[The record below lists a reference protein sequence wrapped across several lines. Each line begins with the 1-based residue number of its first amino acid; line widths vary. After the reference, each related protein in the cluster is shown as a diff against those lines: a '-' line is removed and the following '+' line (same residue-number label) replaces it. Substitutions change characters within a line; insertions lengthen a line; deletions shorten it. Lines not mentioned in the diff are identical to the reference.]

1 MELLKKT
8 KRNNNGLNN
17 TNEIIIIYKIKDKN
31 NEDSED
37 NQYED
42 SEYNKGEDKY
52 EIKLFGE
59 EFIENNKNNCKIII
73 DNKEQDLI
81 EYLKINKNEKILKI
95 KLKEIKTITNM
106 SYMFHG
112 CESLTSLPNISNWNT
127 NNVTDMSFMFF
138 GCDSL
143 TSLPDISNW
152 NTNNVPNM
160 SHMFLGC
167 NSLTSLPD
175 ISNWNTNNVTN
186 MSYMFSWCK
195 SLTLLPDISNWNTN
209 NVKYMSYMFYE

>member
-1 MELLKKT
+1 MELLKT
-8 KRNNNGLNN
+8 IRNNNRLNINN
-17 TNEIIIIYKIKDKN
+17 TNEMIIIYKINDED

-42 SEYNKGEDKY
+42 SEDNQDEDKY

-59 EFIENNKNNCKIII
+59 KFIENNKNNCKIII

-106 SYMFHG
+106 SYMFDG
-112 CESLTSLPNISNWNT
+112 CK
-127 NNVTDMSFMFF
+127 
-138 GCDSL
+138 
-143 TSLPDISNW
+143 
-152 NTNNVPNM
+152 
-160 SHMFLGC
+160 
-167 NSLTSLPD
+167 SLTSLPD

-186 MSYMFSWCK
+186 MSFMFSEYN
-195 SLTLLPDISNWNTN
+195 SLPLNYN
-209 NVKYMSYMFYE
+209 

>member
-1 MELLKKT
+1 MELLKKKT
-8 KRNNNGLNN
+8 KRNNNRLNN
-17 TNEIIIIYKIKDKN
+17 TNEMIIIYKINDED

-42 SEYNKGEDKY
+42 SEDNQDEDKY

-59 EFIENNKNNCKIII
+59 KFIENNKNNCKIII

-106 SYMFHG
+106 SYM
-112 CESLTSLPNISNWNT
+112 L
-127 NNVTDMSFMFF
+127 D
-138 GCDSL
+138 
-143 TSLPDISNW
+143 
-152 NTNNVPNM
+152 
-160 SHMFLGC
+160 GC
-167 NSLTSLPD
+167 NSVTSLPD

-186 MSYMFSWCK
+186 MTCMND
-195 SLTLLPDISNWNTN
+195 SLKDQIDININ
-209 NVKYMSYMFYE
+209 NNIFFINKNQ